1 MATHSTTTYLHYSVS
16 RNYDFDEGL
25 LFIHAATDFGRIP
38 AGRYYRCPPLTNASG
53 SALTIPQHD
62 IVIPYYGIGVA
73 MATLYGALAMLP
85 LGWATAGY
93 VLVSRAPTARPKKG
107 TPR

>member
-1 MATHSTTTYLHYSVS
+1 
-16 RNYDFDEGL
+16 
-25 LFIHAATDFGRIP
+25 
-38 AGRYYRCPPLTNASG
+38 
-53 SALTIPQHD
+53 
-62 IVIPYYGIGVA
+62 

-93 VLVSRAPTARPKKG
+93 VLVSRAPSTTSEKG

>member
-1 MATHSTTTYLHYSVS
+1 
-16 RNYDFDEGL
+16 
-25 LFIHAATDFGRIP
+25 
-38 AGRYYRCPPLTNASG
+38 
-53 SALTIPQHD
+53 
-62 IVIPYYGIGVA
+62 

-93 VLVSRAPTARPKKG
+93 VLVSRTPLAKAEKG

>member
-1 MATHSTTTYLHYSVS
+1 MP
-16 RNYDFDEGL
+16 RQPG
-25 LFIHAATDFGRIP
+25 HAQLSAVTG
-38 AGRYYRCPPLTNASG
+38 GPPLTTPRG
-53 SALTIPQHD
+53 EELTILHCD
-62 IVIPYYGIGVA
+62 MEIPYYGIIVEESE

-93 VLVSRAPTARPKKG
+93 VLVSRAPTTRPKKG